1 MQIPPDR
8 EWTAFT
14 MREPSLLKPDHKP
27 RDPETATFPFDDH
40 ALTKPVIEGNLARKS
55 NILKYP
61 PNPLPCNPLPTTPV
75 PCLLATSLLLA
86 ACLLRGIKLTP
97 RRRQSAYYVLT
108 PSGFL
113 LEYKDPSPISH
124 PDPTLSIKLRDSEL
138 GNPPSRSGKAGFTI
152 RGKDAGKSFGG
163 MNHEYIFR
171 TDSMQQATLW
181 WTKLEKFMGNAPRGE
196 DTAAQLTESEDEA
209 GETGKV
215 RAEPGQGVR
224 QQQPV
229 QTAAPTAAATRG
241 TSQGGSTTTAP
252 APTAGV
258 TPTATTGVAAP
269 TATPGPTT
277 TTTTGA

>member
-1 MQIPPDR
+1 M
-8 EWTAFT
+8 
-14 MREPSLLKPDHKP
+14 
-27 RDPETATFPFDDH
+27 
-40 ALTKPVIEGNLARKS
+40 
-55 NILKYP
+55 
-61 PNPLPCNPLPTTPV
+61 
-75 PCLLATSLLLA
+75 LA
-86 ACLLRGIKLTP
+86 ACLLRDVKLTP

-113 LEYKDPSPISH
+113 LEYKDPSPILH
-124 PDPTLSIKLRDSEL
+124 PDPTLSIKLRDSDL

-171 TDSMQQATLW
+171 TDNMQQATQW
-181 WTKLEKFMGNAPRGE
+181 WTKLEGFMGNAPRGE
-196 DTAAQLTESEDEA
+196 DTAAAAEGTESEGEE
-209 GETGKV
+209 GETEGEGGTKV
-215 RAEPGQGVR
+215 RAEPGQGVGV

-229 QTAAPTAAATRG
+229 QTAAPTRG
-241 TSQGGSTTTAP
+241 TTQGVSTTTAPAPTAP

>member
-1 MQIPPDR
+1 
-8 EWTAFT
+8 
-14 MREPSLLKPDHKP
+14 LL
-27 RDPETATFPFDDH
+27 ACYQS
-40 ALTKPVIEGNLARKS
+40 LARS
-55 NILKYP
+55 
-61 PNPLPCNPLPTTPV
+61 
-75 PCLLATSLLLA
+75 LAR
-86 ACLLRGIKLTP
+86 LLRGIKLTP

-171 TDSMQQATLW
+171 TDNMQQATQW

-196 DTAAQLTESEDEA
+196 DTAAAEVTESEGEE
-209 GETGKV
+209 GETAGAGAGAVGTKV
-215 RAEPGQGVR
+215 RAEPGQGVGV
-224 QQQPV
+224 QQPV
-229 QTAAPTAAATRG
+229 QTAAPTPAATRG
-241 TSQGGSTTTAP
+241 TAQGVSTTTAP
-252 APTAGV
+252 APTTATAGV